1 MRRSIRSFNIPSG
14 NPSGIW
20 TFQDWLVQIPAS
32 RPSRPGPDQ
41 NYVQMPHPKL
51 NDSLCDQESHI
62 LAFGA
67 VVEFFACKHHSTTHK
82 IVFLSQSLPK
92 IGSSP
97 FKFAIKRVHYAGQTW
112 HFQFK
117 CTPPRKGSNFPLPPP
132 LPRAWMMP
140 LICLW
145 VARGKWGCW
154 SSELIGA

>member
-1 MRRSIRSFNIPSG
+1 MSQVVIMPRSIRSFNIPPG

-82 IVFLSQSLPK
+82 IVFLSHSLPK

-97 FKFAIKRVHYAGQTW
+97 VKFAIKTRPWRWTDLTHPVQMHPTQTR
-112 HFQFK
+112 FK
-117 CTPPRKGSNFPLPPP
+117 FPTSPPP
-132 LPRAWMMP
+132 PPGMDDAAHMP
-140 LICLW
+140 
-145 VARGKWGCW
+145 VGC
-154 SSELIGA
+154 